1 LTQTRPFPP
10 PATGVA
16 FARGF
21 AGFAAAAAGAG
32 VLVTAGALG
41 AVACFLLNESAFD
54 GVGLGAAAVADG
66 VAFTVGIA
74 FLWLRFFAG
83 AGEDPGATPGV
94 GLAKAVVAVVVVS
107 AACSSFLCLCFFI
120 GAGETAGVGLGATL

>member
-1 LTQTRPFPP
+1 
-10 PATGVA
+10 VA

-21 AGFAAAAAGAG
+21 DGFAAAAAGAG

-54 GVGLGAAAVADG
+54 GVGLGATAVADG
-66 VAFTVGIA
+66 VAFPVGIA
-74 FLWLRFFAG
+74 FLWLRFFVG

-94 GLAKAVVAVVVVS
+94 GLAKVVVVS

-120 GAGETAGVGLGATL
+120 GAGEAAGVGLGATL